1 MRNRLLCLLTAFSL
15 SGCMAA
21 SPRHPA
27 LEPLL
32 DTIEQRLAIA
42 QAVALHKWDKE
53 QPVQA
58 TDREQAVLAR
68 VQVAAPGLGLA
79 PHDAEA
85 FFADQIE
92 ANKLVQ
98 YTLLHQ
104 WRLAGR
110 APDNLRADL
119 QTVIRPKLDRLE
131 GQLLEQLAAFR
142 RQDGQAC
149 ARSVATAIASR
160 PGAALMKQ
168 GMIRATGQLCDPS

>member
-1 MRNRLLCLLTAFSL
+1 MRNRLLCLLTALSL
-15 SGCMAA
+15 SGCTAA
-21 SPRHPA
+21 SPQHPA

-42 QAVALHKWDKE
+42 QAVALHKWDKG

-68 VQVAAPGLGLA
+68 VQVAALGLGLA
-79 PHDAEA
+79 PHDAET
-85 FFADQIE
+85 FFADQME

-104 WRLAGR
+104 WRLAGQ
-110 APDNLRADL
+110 APDDLRTDL
-119 QTVIRPKLDRLE
+119 QTVIRPELDRLE
-131 GQLLEQLAAFR
+131 TRLLEQLAAFR
-142 RQDGQAC
+142 RQDGRAC
-149 ARSVATAIASR
+149 GQRVASAIASR
-160 PGAALMKQ
+160 PSAPLMKQ